1 MIVDPLTAHADAARP
16 RGLAA
21 LAEASSHRMWQLE
34 TGILPG
40 YGVIQVGTVL
50 DWVRGQT
57 TRRGI
62 VRELAVVASLPS
74 GASKDPV
81 KVRQTLGVEIHD

>member
-1 MIVDPLTAHADAARP
+1 
-16 RGLAA
+16 
-21 LAEASSHRMWQLE
+21 MWQLE

-40 YGVIQVGTVL
+40 YGVIQIGTVL

-62 VRELAVVASLPS
+62 VRELAVAASLPS